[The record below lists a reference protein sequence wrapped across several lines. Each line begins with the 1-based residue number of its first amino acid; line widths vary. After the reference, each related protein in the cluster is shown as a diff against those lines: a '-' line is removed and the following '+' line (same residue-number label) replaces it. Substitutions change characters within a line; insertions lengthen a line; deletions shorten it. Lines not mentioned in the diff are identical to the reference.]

1 MDAKLF
7 TAMLCDKKFHDLNK
21 MQYKYSCS
29 DVAELVALLKETLFE
44 TLDIADFHG
53 NSLVYLK
60 NRAQSNMRA
69 LKILLKP
76 QYTTDSYSINSM
88 EDEIN
93 ASLAIEN
100 IASSRNSIRKILN
113 GYAPTSDSENT
124 IYGIKRGLDFIA
136 DTHNNITEENLNTLY
151 QISLGDFLEDEN
163 KILPTHYYRHD
174 SIFVAGGKKEH
185 QGLPHRQI
193 NAYMKKLIHFIN
205 GEDTLDDLLKAAV
218 IHFYMGYIHPYFD
231 GNGRTARL
239 MHLWYLVQRGFSST
253 LFVPFSRYIN
263 ETRARYYE
271 AFTLVEQNAQISGVV
286 DVTPFLHYFTEN
298 VYSKLGGIKNEA
310 ETIELFRQAL
320 SDGKITEK
328 ERDLWDFILST
339 YGTME
344 FSTKQL
350 ERDFQNA
357 AYATIRG
364 FVLKFES
371 LGLLHSQKYCNKVKY
386 RVV

>member
-44 TLDIADFHG
+44 TLDIDDFHG

-151 QISLGDFLEDEN
+151 QISLGDFLEDALFFGE
-163 KILPTHYYRHD
+163 IVRIERTHFWQN
-174 SIFVAGGKKEH
+174 IIQLCAVFAG
-185 QGLPHRQI
+185 
-193 NAYMKKLIHFIN
+193 
-205 GEDTLDDLLKAAV
+205 V
-218 IHFYMGYIHPYFD
+218 
-231 GNGRTARL
+231 
-239 MHLWYLVQRGFSST
+239 
-253 LFVPFSRYIN
+253 
-263 ETRARYYE
+263 
-271 AFTLVEQNAQISGVV
+271 FTL
-286 DVTPFLHYFTEN
+286 
-298 VYSKLGGIKNEA
+298 
-310 ETIELFRQAL
+310 
-320 SDGKITEK
+320 
-328 ERDLWDFILST
+328 
-339 YGTME
+339 
-344 FSTKQL
+344 
-350 ERDFQNA
+350 
-357 AYATIRG
+357 
-364 FVLKFES
+364 
-371 LGLLHSQKYCNKVKY
+371 
-386 RVV
+386 